1 MSFLGLHTNL
11 RCPPKWQE
19 NNCEEK
25 SPDDRRYPG
34 VNVFLHLMQ
43 KFKMAVQICGKTVF
57 GKNRQMTF
65 RLPRRSKFVKISQS
79 LTPSMKNVFLHCTR
93 KFKMAAK
100 NGGKTI
106 FGENGQITLQIPR
119 GSKIS
124 PKSLYLAL
132 FLI

>member
-65 RLPRRSKFVKISQS
+65 RLPRRSKFCQNLSISHPFHEKCVFAFNAEIQDGRPNLRENCFWEKSPDDFSVTPEVKILS
-79 LTPSMKNVFLHCTR
+79 
-93 KFKMAAK
+93 
-100 NGGKTI
+100 
-106 FGENGQITLQIPR
+106 
-119 GSKIS
+119 
-124 PKSLYLAL
+124 KSLNLSPL
-132 FLI
+132 P